1 MQLKKFGIF
10 GGTFNP
16 PHIAH
21 SIIAENIRVQ
31 LGLDKIIFIPSGN
44 PPLKNSIPAA
54 CRMDMAQLAFSDN
67 QYFEISDIEIRDQEM
82 KSYTVNTLMKLSE
95 KYINGDVKLFLLIGA
110 DNFINLNK
118 WKEPG
123 RLFDYAEVVVLNR
136 PDINIGDHV
145 SEFRYK
151 AIFINTPLL
160 EISSSMIRE
169 RVMNK
174 LSVKYLVDEK
184 VEEYILKN
192 GLYKNP

>member
-1 MQLKKFGIF
+1 MKKFGIF

-21 SIIAENIRVQ
+21 SIIAENIREQ

-44 PPLKNSIPAA
+44 PPLKNSIPAS
-54 CRMDMAQLAFSDN
+54 CRMDMAQLAFSGN
-67 QYFEISDIEIRDQEM
+67 PYFEISDIEIRDQEM
-82 KSYTVNTLMKLSE
+82 KSYTVNTLIKLSE
-95 KYINGDVKLFLLIGA
+95 KYVNDNVKLYLLIGA
-110 DNFINLNK
+110 DNYISLNK
-118 WKEPG
+118 WKEPA

-136 PDINIGDHV
+136 PDMNTGDQV

-151 AIFINTPLL
+151 VIFINTPLL

-174 LSVKYLVDEK
+174 LSVKYLTDEK